1 MLDKQVKGIVAMGHP
16 EELRDHSENP
26 RVRQFFSRKPA
37 PDI

>member
-1 MLDKQVKGIVAMGHP
+1 MLDKQVKGIVAVGDP

-26 RVRQFFSRKPA
+26 GVRQFFSRKPS

>member
-1 MLDKQVKGIVAMGHP
+1 VAMGDP

-26 RVRQFFSRKPA
+26 QVRQFFSRKPA